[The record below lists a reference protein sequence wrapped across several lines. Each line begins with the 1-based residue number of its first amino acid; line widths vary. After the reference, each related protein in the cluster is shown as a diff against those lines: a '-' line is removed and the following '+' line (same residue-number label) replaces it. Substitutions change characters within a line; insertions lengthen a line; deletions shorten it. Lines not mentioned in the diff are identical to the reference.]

1 MDALI
6 KEQMLL
12 EDFYSVVNS
21 SAVDGHYQTSLR
33 INKEHEIFRGHFPQ
47 RPVTPGVILMQ
58 LFKEEAER
66 QTGHK
71 LQLQKGNNVKF
82 MAVVDPNKDSSL
94 LLESEITK
102 DNSVV
107 KLKGIAKSNESIVL
121 KINAIYAVR
130 E

>member
-1 MDALI
+1 
-6 KEQMLL
+6 MLL

-21 SAVDGHYQTSLR
+21 SAVDGHYQTSLM
-33 INKEHEIFRGHFPQ
+33 INKEHDIFRGHFPQ

-102 DNSVV
+102 DNSEV
-107 KLKGIAKSNESIVL
+107 KLKGIAKSNGSIVL
-121 KINAIYAVR
+121 KINAIYTLKD
-130 E
+130 